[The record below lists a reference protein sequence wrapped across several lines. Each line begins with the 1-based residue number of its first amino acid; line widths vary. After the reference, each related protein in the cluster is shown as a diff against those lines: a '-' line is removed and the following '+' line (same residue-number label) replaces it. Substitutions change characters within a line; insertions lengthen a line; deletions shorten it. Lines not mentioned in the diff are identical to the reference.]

1 MSESTVQRAIRHR
14 LGKLRLPFL
23 RYQIGTFLTM
33 QGNPIHIGEKG
44 VSDLIGITPHTV
56 TQEDVGR
63 TIGVFTALE
72 IKKPKGQT
80 AAERKKN
87 QGNYLRLI
95 NRLGGLGAIVKSP
108 EDAEAVTRD
117 KWECKLVLD
126 HSSKD
131 E

>member
-1 MSESTVQRAIRHR
+1 MSESTVQRSIRLH

-23 RYQIGTFLTM
+23 RYQVGTFLTM
-33 QGNPIHIGEKG
+33 QGDPIHIGEKG
-44 VSDLIGITPHTV
+44 VSDLIGITPHTI
-56 TQEDVGR
+56 TQEDVGK

-80 AAERKKN
+80 QKERREN

-108 EDAEAVTRD
+108 EDAEAVVKD
-117 KWECKLVLD
+117 KWKSKLVID
-126 HSSKD
+126 YSSKD

>member
-14 LGKLRLPFL
+14 LGQLRLPFL
-23 RYQIGTFLTM
+23 RYQVGTFLTM
-33 QGNPIHIGEKG
+33 QGDPIHIGEKG
-44 VSDLIGITPHTV
+44 VSDLIGITPHTI
-56 TQEDVGR
+56 TQEDVGK

-80 AAERKKN
+80 QKDRREN

-117 KWECKLVLD
+117 KWKSKLVID
-126 HSSKD
+126 YSSKD

>member
-1 MSESTVQRAIRHR
+1 MSESTVQRAIRLH
-14 LGKLRLPFL
+14 LGQLRLPFL
-23 RYQIGTFLTM
+23 RYQCGTFLTM
-33 QGNPIHIGEKG
+33 QGNPIHLGDKG

-72 IKKPKGQT
+72 IKKPKGSRT
-80 AAERKKN
+80 ADH
-87 QGNYLRLI
+87 QGTYLRLI

-117 KWECKLVLD
+117 KWKSKLVID
-126 HSSKD
+126 YSSKD